1 MFRSGVSSRAAVQ
14 KLSLNRKRSE
24 GATKND
30 TFAVRKDRA
39 IFNAF
44 RNSTTS
50 SCAPSSLSDGSFS
63 DYIDHLSR
71 HAMAHSSPCSTIVI
85 YQTLHAFTGGTTA
98 MRLLYEALLQ
108 IGYVDAMDLNS
119 SSSKCAP
126 NVILCNDS
134 SIASSERLFL
144 ACTEPKGDTL
154 VSHPAWVRND
164 HHIPLSTIQIK
175 ILRWQAS
182 GATRCWQRTC
192 PSETLPSASQDE
204 GCSTSSASTM
214 QEIDAGVA
222 LGVPFWSQ
230 YINIYICVGKGLDF
244 RGR

>member
-1 MFRSGVSSRAAVQ
+1 MFRSGVSSRAAVH
-14 KLSLNRKRSE
+14 KLSLNHKRSE

-30 TFAVRKDRA
+30 TSAVRKGRA
-39 IFNAF
+39 IFIAF

-85 YQTLHAFTGGTTA
+85 YQTLHTFTGGTTA

-134 SIASSERLFL
+134 SIASSERMFL
-144 ACTEPKGDTL
+144 ACTEPKGETL
-154 VSHPAWVRND
+154 VSHPASCTCEFVTAVIYLCLLFRSRYCGD
-164 HHIPLSTIQIK
+164 RRVVQRGVCSVPVPRKRYQA
-175 ILRWQAS
+175 LRRTR
-182 GATRCWQRTC
+182 GAV
-192 PSETLPSASQDE
+192 LPRLPPCRRS
-204 GCSTSSASTM
+204 M
-214 QEIDAGVA
+214 QVW
-222 LGVPFWSQ
+222 L
-230 YINIYICVGKGLDF
+230 
-244 RGR
+244 